1 MKRWSWCIH
10 WLCVRY
16 KLFLRLWLWW
26 HRWVLNLQLHA
37 YKVSY
42 NSCALQWD
50 HRLWC
55 NEFQFLSASNNV
67 RAVEI
72 CHLTPSCWILSTM
85 GAKNFEETC
94 GRLGHRNRCQ
104 RRYCRL
110 LPCNWMSF
118 QQQPSFKFHTK
129 TKPPSQCTVQLNHA
143 TNQLCTEQHSSAQLS
158 VSLFSLRV
166 GLNCVIW
173 YFRVFLFEGTRCK
186 LSYSV
191 TYYTY
196 LSYIC
201 SVMLYISV
209 FNFSFVL
216 KWHFLWASNFGG
228 IWPTVNHS
236 QIFNTR
242 YISTTGSGYGSKTGQ
257 VMG

>member
-1 MKRWSWCIH
+1 MHSAT
-10 WLCVRY
+10 
-16 KLFLRLWLWW
+16 
-26 HRWVLNLQLHA
+26 Q
-37 YKVSY
+37 
-42 NSCALQWD
+42 SC
-50 HRLWC
+50 HK
-55 NEFQFLSASNNV
+55 
-67 RAVEI
+67 
-72 CHLTPSCWILSTM
+72 STM
-85 GAKNFEETC
+85 
-94 GRLGHRNRCQ
+94 
-104 RRYCRL
+104 
-110 LPCNWMSF
+110 
-118 QQQPSFKFHTK
+118 
-129 TKPPSQCTVQLNHA
+129 
-143 TNQLCTEQHSSAQLS
+143 HSSAQLS
-158 VSLFSLRV
+158 VSSFSLRV

-242 YISTTGSGYGSKTGQ
+242 YISTTGSGYGSRSGHGLKHLTQLHLCSIVYKHNAVSSILMSQLKTEWLTIHQ
-257 VMG
+257 WHHEN